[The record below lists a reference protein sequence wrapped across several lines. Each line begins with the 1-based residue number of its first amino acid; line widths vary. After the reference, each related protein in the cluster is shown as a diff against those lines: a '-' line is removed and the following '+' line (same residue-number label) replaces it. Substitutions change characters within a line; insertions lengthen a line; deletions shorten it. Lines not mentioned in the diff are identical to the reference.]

1 MEPSK
6 HKIIRCSENEVEPE
20 VLHSSVNKYTPHK
33 NSTQQGKNQKILGG
47 SWFWW
52 CGSSILQHLWLL
64 NIELEH
70 TRHNLIFKQLESV
83 PNNFSSGMLC
93 HYLI

>member
-1 MEPSK
+1 MKPSK
-6 HKIIRCSENEVEPE
+6 HKIIRCSENEVEHE
-20 VLHSSVNKYTPHK
+20 VLHSSVNKYAPCK
-33 NSTQQGKNQKILGG
+33 NSTQGRNRNILGG
-47 SWFWW
+47 LDYCF
-52 CGSSILQHLWLL
+52 QHFATFMFI

-83 PNNFSSGMLC
+83 PNNFSFGMFY